1 MKKLLITG
9 SEGLIGSKLKE
20 YFSDIFNVHCLDISL
35 GHDLTDE
42 KFVKE
47 YFENTANTFFGII
60 ILHAYNP
67 VPVKN
72 SNKVEPIDVPL
83 SEIKDYFNVNVISA
97 FDVCRNFIKNNTS
110 GKIINVSSL
119 YGEVAPKHHIYNNF
133 TKHIGYG
140 LSKSSIVMMTKY
152 LATYYPDYNIN
163 TVILGGVY
171 QEGLDD
177 KFLSGYNSNTPK
189 KRMMNINEVTSCFDF
204 LLNENSSYVTGT
216 EIKVDGGWTAW

>member
-20 YFSDIFNVHCLDISL
+20 YFSDKFNVHCLDISL

-72 SNKVEPIDVPL
+72 SIKIEPIDVPL
-83 SEIKDYFNVNVISA
+83 SEIQDYLNVNVISA

-189 KRMMNINEVTSCFDF
+189 KRMMNIDEVTSCFEF

>member
-9 SEGLIGSKLKE
+9 SEGLIGTKLKE
-20 YFSDIFNVHCLDISL
+20 YFSNKFKVLCLDISL

-42 KFVKE
+42 KFVKQ
-47 YFENTANTFFGII
+47 YFIDHKDLYGVI

-72 SNKVEPIDVPL
+72 SIKVEPVDIPL
-83 SEIKDYFNVNVISA
+83 SEIQDYLHVNVISA

-119 YGEVAPKHHIYNNF
+119 YGEVAPKHYIYNNF

-140 LSKSSIVMMTKY
+140 LSKSSVVMMTKY
-152 LATYYPDYNIN
+152 LATYYPEYNIN
-163 TVILGGVY
+163 TIVLGGVH

-177 KFLSGYNSNTPK
+177 KFLSGYNNNTPK
-189 KRMMNINEVTSCFDF
+189 KRMMDINEVTSCFDF
-204 LLNENSSYVTGT
+204 LLNENSSYITGT

>member
-20 YFSDIFNVHCLDISL
+20 YFSDKFNVHCLDISL

-47 YFENTANTFFGII
+47 YFETTANTFFGII

-83 SEIKDYFNVNVISA
+83 SEIKDYLNVNVISA

-177 KFLSGYNSNTPK
+177 KFLSSYNSNTPK
-189 KRMMNINEVTSCFDF
+189 KRMMNIDEVTSCFEF

>member
-20 YFSDIFNVHCLDISL
+20 YFSDKFKVHCLDISL
-35 GHDLTDE
+35 GHDLTNE

-47 YFENTANTFFGII
+47 YFETMANAFFGII

-67 VPVKN
+67 VPIKN

-83 SEIKDYFNVNVISA
+83 SEIKDYLNVNVVSA

-189 KRMMNINEVTSCFDF
+189 KRMMDINEVTSCFDF